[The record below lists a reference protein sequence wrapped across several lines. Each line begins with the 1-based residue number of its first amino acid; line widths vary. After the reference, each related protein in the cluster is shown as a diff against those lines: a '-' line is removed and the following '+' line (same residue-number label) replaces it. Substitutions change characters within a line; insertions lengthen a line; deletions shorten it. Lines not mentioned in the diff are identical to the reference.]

1 MLNLEVESKR
11 TKYGVGQRRIYIYT
25 TKISFEDL
33 LSPCNRI
40 NLITCTFIK
49 LKSSGKLVPPLH

>member
-25 TKISFEDL
+25 TKISME
-33 LSPCNRI
+33 
-40 NLITCTFIK
+40 
-49 LKSSGKLVPPLH
+49 